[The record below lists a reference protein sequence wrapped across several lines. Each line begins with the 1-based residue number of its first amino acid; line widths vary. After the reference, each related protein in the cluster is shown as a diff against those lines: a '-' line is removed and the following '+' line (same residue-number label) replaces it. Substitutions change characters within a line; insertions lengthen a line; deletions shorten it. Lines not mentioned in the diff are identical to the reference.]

1 MNVGVAA
8 TVKEHGME
16 PGRAA
21 SATTAA
27 AESRERGGKLRVCGK
42 KGWSGELEGHV
53 CTAAVSSSLVT
64 FRQCVGM

>member
-27 AESRERGGKLRVCGK
+27 AESREREGKLRVCEK
-42 KGWSGELEGHV
+42 KVGLENLKV
-53 CTAAVSSSLVT
+53 ACARL
-64 FRQCVGM
+64 Q